1 MNKLSVYL
9 SYSSVPLSYPVAAHS
24 PSLRTPLAIRTALAI
39 CPART
44 SSRQSRTDFAVRTN
58 RSTNLPIM
66 NLRQQLTQFL
76 TMAFVF
82 SSSFMAW
89 KTLSVVT
96 NSHSPV
102 VVVLS
107 GSMEP
112 AFQRGDILFLW
123 NRQRQNKVGDVVVYE
138 IKGKDIP
145 IVHRVLREHH
155 NLEKQYLLTKGDNN
169 LVDDLGL
176 YAKKQ
181 GYLNQ
186 ATDLVGTVKAYLPKV
201 GYVTILI
208 SENMYARYALLG
220 IMCISSLL
228 TGE

>member
-1 MNKLSVYL
+1 
-9 SYSSVPLSYPVAAHS
+9 
-24 PSLRTPLAIRTALAI
+24 
-39 CPART
+39 
-44 SSRQSRTDFAVRTN
+44 
-58 RSTNLPIM
+58 M

-155 NLEKQYLLTKGDNN
+155 NSEKQYLLTKGDNN